1 MKVYLAGPMRNLPAF
16 NFPAFHTAAAAL
28 RLFGHDVWNPAEH
41 DEASGFNPH
50 TDEPKPLKHYMV
62 TDLAK
67 VCESDAVVVLP
78 GWQKSQG
85 ATLEMFVAQ
94 VVGVRVLEY
103 PSLDEIAPDPR
114 FEAWCAVHEMMLEG
128 LKKHS
133 AESWR
138 TEPFNNH
145 ALKSARHAT
154 TAALIREKL
163 SPDDGENHIRNA
175 ICRGAMALAQQ
186 KAKI

>member
-1 MKVYLAGPMRNLPAF
+1 MRIYLAGPMRGIEKF
-16 NFPAFHTAAAAL
+16 NFPAFHTAAQAL
-28 RLFGHDVWNPAEH
+28 RLFGHEVWNPAEH
-41 DEASGFNPH
+41 DEANGFNPS
-50 TDEPKPLKHYMV
+50 TDVAKPLKHYMV

-78 GWQKSQG
+78 GWQQSQG
-85 ATLEMFVAQ
+85 ATLEVFVAQ
-94 VVGVRVLEY
+94 AVGVRVLEF

-114 FEAWCAVHEMMLEG
+114 FAAWKAVHEMMLEG

-154 TAALIREKL
+154 TAALIEGKH
-163 SPDDGENHIRNA
+163 SPPDGEQHLRNS
-175 ICRGAMALAQQ
+175 ICRAAMALVQ
-186 KAKI
+186 KTAS